1 MEIVAEAIP
10 EGGADEVPGSPG
22 TGPLM
27 LKTPGG
33 APAELETLDAGPARE
48 TETVTDTGCALGG
61 ALLVPLGP
69 AAPPGRD
76 VVAAAGIATEVD
88 ETSPG
93 AGTEELEAD
102 GIKVEET
109 GIGAGSGD
117 DIELEATGSAPGGAD
132 DVVTLC

>member
-1 MEIVAEAIP
+1 
-10 EGGADEVPGSPG
+10 
-22 TGPLM
+22 M

-33 APAELETLDAGPARE
+33 TPAELEMLDAGPARE
-48 TETVTDTGCALGG
+48 TETVADTGCAPGG
-61 ALLVPLGP
+61 ALLVTLGP

-76 VVAAAGIATEVD
+76 VVAAAGMATGVD

-93 AGTEELEAD
+93 AENAELETD

-109 GIGAGSGD
+109 GIGAGPGD

-132 DVVTLC
+132 DVVTLG